1 MGGPALDRRGPLNS
15 PRTAGGDVLIV
26 PGHALILLIGPPGSG
41 KSTFAA
47 RHFGP
52 TEILSSDAF
61 RAMVA
66 DDEDDQRAT
75 PAAFDL
81 LHRAAG
87 HRLTRAR
94 LTVIDATNLR
104 PADRRALLGLARAW
118 NRPAVALVF
127 AVPEAVAQERNR
139 GRPERMVDAA
149 VVARGASLAR
159 AIGDRPAP
167 LLDEGFAAVHV
178 LRDPVAIDR
187 LRIARVGRATRAIR
201 SPSRATRTAGSPA
214 RTS

>member
-1 MGGPALDRRGPLNS
+1 M
-15 PRTAGGDVLIV
+15 IV
-26 PGHALILLIGPPGSG
+26 IPGHALVLLIGPPGAG

-47 RHFGP
+47 RHFAP

-81 LHRAAG
+81 LHRTAG
-87 HRLTRAR
+87 HRLLRAR

-104 PADRRALLGLARAW
+104 PADRRELLQIARTF
-118 NRPAVALVF
+118 NRPAVAILF
-127 AVPEAVAQERNR
+127 AVPEAVARERNAAR
-139 GRPERMVDAA
+139 PGRTVDPA
-149 VVARGASLAR
+149 VVARGAAVAGTLA
-159 AIGDRPAP
+159 DRSAR
-167 LLDEGFAAVHV
+167 LLEEGFRAVHV
-178 LRDPVAIDR
+178 LRDPDAIDR
-187 LRIARVGRATRAIR
+187 LRVSREGRALRSPRATRAT
-201 SPSRATRTAGSPA
+201 RAPAPATAARTAGPPA

>member
-1 MGGPALDRRGPLNS
+1 ML
-15 PRTAGGDVLIV
+15 VV

-47 RHFGP
+47 RHFRP

-94 LTVIDATNLR
+94 LTVIDATNLK
-104 PADRRALLGLARAW
+104 PADRRDLLGIARALD
-118 NRPAVALVF
+118 RPAVALLF
-127 AVPEAVAQERNR
+127 ALPEAVAQERNR
-139 GRPERMVDAA
+139 ARSERVVDPA
-149 VVARGASLAR
+149 VVARGTALAR
-159 AIGDRPAP
+159 ALGDRPAR
-167 LLDEGFAAVHV
+167 LLEEGFRAVHV
-178 LRDPVAIDR
+178 LRDPAAIDR
-187 LRIARVGRATRAIR
+187 LRIAREGRALRATRQTRVTR
-201 SPSRATRTAGSPA
+201 SPTRAARTAGPPG